1 VNAGTSNS
9 KQVKILIALLIV
21 AGLSVGRMVWLWGRP
36 AVPTAAASNTVAPP
50 PGTRPRLTPR
60 GNQRQRGVN
69 LGPSEDPRLRL
80 DLLKTSENTKYQG
93 TGRNIF
99 QQHMEEIPP
108 PIVAAN
114 KPQPGPVIPQGPPP
128 PPPINLKFFG
138 FANQA
143 GERKKVFLVQG
154 GDVFIA
160 GEGDIVDRRY
170 RVVRI
175 QPFSVEIEDVLNNN
189 RQTIPLQQ
197 S

>member
-1 VNAGTSNS
+1 MKTGNSNP
-9 KQVKILIALLIV
+9 KQVKILIALLVV
-21 AGLSVGRMVWLWGRP
+21 AGISVGRMVLLWGRP
-36 AVPTAAASNTVAPP
+36 AVPAAAANVAAATPAR
-50 PGTRPRLTPR
+50 PGRVAARDL
-60 GNQRQRGVN
+60 QRRRGVN
-69 LGPSEDPRLRL
+69 LAPSDDPRLRL

-99 QQHMEEIPP
+99 QPHMEEIPK

-114 KPQPGPVIPQGPPP
+114 RPNAGPMVPQGPPP

-138 FANQA
+138 FANRP
-143 GERKKVFLVQG
+143 GEPKKVFLVQG

-175 QPFSVEIEDVLNNN
+175 QPFSVQIEDVLNNN

>member
-1 VNAGTSNS
+1 M
-9 KQVKILIALLIV
+9 KILIALLVV
-21 AGLSVGRMVWLWGRP
+21 AGISVGRMVLLWGRP
-36 AVPTAAASNTVAPP
+36 AVPAAAASTNVAGPP
-50 PGTRPRLTPR
+50 ATRPGRLAPR
-60 GNQRQRGVN
+60 DNQRRRGVN
-69 LGPSEDPRLRL
+69 LAPSEDPRLRL
-80 DLLKTSENTKYQG
+80 DLLKSSESTPYQG

-99 QQHMEEIPP
+99 QQHLEEIPQ
-108 PIVAAN
+108 PIIAAN
-114 KPQPGPVIPQGPPP
+114 KPQAGPAIPQGPPP

-138 FANQA
+138 FANQS

>member
-1 VNAGTSNS
+1 MNTGTSNS
-9 KQVKILIALLIV
+9 KQVKILIALLVV
-21 AGLSVGRMVWLWGRP
+21 AGLSVGRMIWLWGRP
-36 AVPTAAASNTVAPP
+36 TVPAAAASANVAPQA
-50 PGTRPRLTPR
+50 GARPRLAPR
-60 GNQRQRGVN
+60 DNPRRRGVD

-80 DLLKTSENTKYQG
+80 DLLRTSENTKYQG
-93 TGRNIF
+93 SGRNIF
-99 QQHMEEIPP
+99 QPHMEEIPP
-108 PIVAAN
+108 VVVVN
-114 KPQPGPVIPQGPPP
+114 DKTQPPVVLQGPPP

-138 FANQA
+138 FANQP

-170 RVVRI
+170 RVLRI